1 MLDKDKKLEM
11 LRKMLLIRHLE
22 KAWGDAYLNGEI
34 EGIPPALS
42 TGQEAVSVGACLALE
57 DGDFVF
63 TTHRGQ
69 GPQVAM
75 GLDAKRILAELYCRR
90 TGYNK
95 GKSYHVTDFS
105 RGVIGMGGIVAGQ
118 VPVAGGMALANKMKG
133 NDRVSLCF
141 FGDGAS
147 NEGAVH
153 ETANLAAIWNLP
165 LIMLC
170 ENNGYCIS
178 LPVSREVK
186 TAHLSDRAAGYG
198 MAGEWVDGNDPVAV
212 YETVR
217 RAVKRARSG
226 NGPSFIEA
234 ITVRLS
240 GHLVHDPQRYRS
252 PEELEAA
259 WEKCP
264 IKGFGSRLQKEG
276 LITRGGIS
284 EMEAQVAR
292 EVEAA
297 VRFARE
303 SPPPK
308 PEEAF
313 EGLWGEFE
321 KGGES

>member
-1 MLDKDKKLEM
+1 
-11 LRKMLLIRHLE
+11 
-22 KAWGDAYLNGEI
+22 
-34 EGIPPALS
+34 
-42 TGQEAVSVGACLALE
+42 
-57 DGDFVF
+57 
-63 TTHRGQ
+63 
-69 GPQVAM
+69 
-75 GLDAKRILAELYCRR
+75 
-90 TGYNK
+90 
-95 GKSYHVTDFS
+95 
-105 RGVIGMGGIVAGQ
+105 MGGIVAGQ

-178 LPVSREVK
+178 LPVSREIK
-186 TAHLSDRAAGYG
+186 TAHISDRAAGYG

-212 YETVR
+212 YETVS

-234 ITVRLS
+234 VTVRLS

-252 PEELEAA
+252 RAEIEAA

-264 IKGFGSRLQKEG
+264 IKGFGTRLQKEG
-276 LITRGGIS
+276 LITRGGIA
-284 EMEAQVAR
+284 EMEGQVAR

-297 VRFARE
+297 VQFARE
-303 SPPPK
+303 SPPPQ

-313 EGLWGEFE
+313 EDLWG
-321 KGGES
+321 

>member
-1 MLDKDKKLEM
+1 MLGNDMKLEM

-57 DGDFVF
+57 AGDFVF

-69 GPQVAM
+69 APQVAM
-75 GLDAKRILAELYCRR
+75 GLDPKRILADLYCRK

-118 VPVAGGMALANKMKG
+118 VPVAGGMALANQMKG

-178 LPVSREVK
+178 LPVSRQIK
-186 TAHLSDRAAGYG
+186 TVHISDRAAGYG
-198 MAGEWVDGNDPVAV
+198 MAGAWVEGNDPVAV
-212 YETVR
+212 YETVSQ
-217 RAVKRARSG
+217 AVKRARSG

-252 PEELEAA
+252 QGEIEAA

-264 IKGFGSRLQKEG
+264 IKGFGTRLQNEG

-297 VRFARE
+297 VQFARE
-303 SPPPK
+303 SPRPEL
-308 PEEAF
+308 EEAF
-313 EGLWGEFE
+313 EDLWG
-321 KGGES
+321 

>member
-1 MLDKDKKLEM
+1 MLDNNKKLDM

-57 DGDFVF
+57 EGDFVF

-69 GPQVAM
+69 GPQIAR
-75 GLDAKRILAELYCRR
+75 GLDTRRIMAELYCRR
-90 TGYNK
+90 AGYNK
-95 GKSYHVTDFS
+95 GKSYHVTDFNC
-105 RGVIGMGGIVAGQ
+105 GVIGMGGIVPGQ

-165 LIMLC
+165 LIMVC

-178 LPVSREVK
+178 LSVSREIK
-186 TAHLSDRAAGYG
+186 TAHISDRAAAYG
-198 MAGEWVDGNDPVAV
+198 MVGEWVDGNDPVAV
-212 YETVR
+212 YETVS
-217 RAVKRARSG
+217 RAVKRARNG
-226 NGPSFIEA
+226 HGPSFIEA
-234 ITVRLS
+234 ITLRLG

-252 PEELEAA
+252 QEEIQTA

-264 IKGFGSRLQKEG
+264 IKVFGARLQHEG
-276 LITRGGIS
+276 LITPTGIS
-284 EMEAQVAR
+284 KMEAEVAR

-297 VRFARE
+297 VQFARE

-313 EGLWGEFE
+313 EDLWA
-321 KGGES
+321 

>member
-1 MLDKDKKLEM
+1 MLGNDLKLEM

-57 DGDFVF
+57 AGDFVF

-69 GPQVAM
+69 APQVAM
-75 GLDAKRILAELYCRR
+75 GLDPKRILAELYCRK

-118 VPVAGGMALANKMKG
+118 VPVAGGMALANQMKG

-178 LPVSREVK
+178 LPVSRQIK
-186 TAHLSDRAAGYG
+186 AAHISDRAAGYG
-198 MAGEWVDGNDPVAV
+198 MAGAWVEGNDPVAV
-212 YETVR
+212 YETVSQ
-217 RAVKRARSG
+217 AVKRARSG

-252 PEELEAA
+252 QGEIEAA

-264 IKGFGSRLQKEG
+264 IKGFGARLQNES

-297 VRFARE
+297 VQFARE

-313 EGLWGEFE
+313 EDL
-321 KGGES
+321 

>member
-1 MLDKDKKLEM
+1 MLDNHKKLEM
-11 LRKMLLIRHLE
+11 LRKMLLIRNLE

-57 DGDFVF
+57 EGDFVF

-69 GPQVAM
+69 APQVAR
-75 GLDAKRILAELYCRR
+75 GLDPKRIMAELYCRR

-95 GKSYHVTDFS
+95 GKSYHVTDVT

-118 VPVAGGMALANKMKG
+118 VPVAGGLALAHKMKG
-133 NDRVSLCF
+133 TDRVSLCF

-153 ETANLAAIWNLP
+153 ETANLAAIWKLP

-178 LPVSREVK
+178 LPVSMAMK
-186 TAHLSDRAAGYG
+186 ATHIADRAAGYG
-198 MAGEWVDGNDPVAV
+198 MPGEWVEGNDPVAV
-212 YETVR
+212 YERVSD
-217 RAVKRARSG
+217 AVKQARSG
-226 NGPSFIEA
+226 KGPSFIEA

-252 PEELEAA
+252 EEEMEAAWTQCPIKVFGNRLQDEGVISSEGIAELEA
-259 WEKCP
+259 EV
-264 IKGFGSRLQKEG
+264 I
-276 LITRGGIS
+276 
-284 EMEAQVAR
+284 R
-292 EVEAA
+292 EVEEA
-297 VRFARE
+297 VTFARK
-303 SPPPK
+303 SPVLGPD
-308 PEEAF
+308 EAF
-313 EGLWGEFE
+313 EDLWA
-321 KGGES
+321 

>member
-1 MLDKDKKLEM
+1 MLDNTMKLEI
-11 LRKMLLIRHLE
+11 LRKMFLIRNLE
-22 KAWGDAYLNGEI
+22 KAWGDAYLHGEI

-69 GPQVAM
+69 APQVAR
-75 GLDAKRILAELYCRR
+75 GLDTKRIMAELYCRR

-95 GKSYHVTDFS
+95 GKSYHVTDFN

-118 VPVAGGMALANKMKG
+118 VPVAGGMALAQKMKG
-133 NDRVSLCF
+133 TDRVSLCF

-178 LPVSREVK
+178 LPVFK
-186 TAHLSDRAAGYG
+186 GINTPHLSDRAAGYG

-212 YETVR
+212 YERVSD
-217 RAVKRARSG
+217 AVKRARSG
-226 NGPSFIEA
+226 KGPSFIEA

-252 PEELEAA
+252 KEEIETAWRQCPIKVFGNRLQEEGVISFQGIAELEADV
-259 WEKCP
+259 
-264 IKGFGSRLQKEG
+264 I
-276 LITRGGIS
+276 
-284 EMEAQVAR
+284 R
-292 EVEAA
+292 EVEKA
-297 VRFARE
+297 VTFARE
-303 SPPPK
+303 SPVPE

-313 EGLWGEFE
+313 EDLWA
-321 KGGES
+321 

>member
-1 MLDKDKKLEM
+1 MPDNDKKLEM

-22 KAWGDAYLNGEI
+22 KAWGDAYLSGEI

-57 DGDFVF
+57 EGDFVF

-69 GPQVAM
+69 APQVAM
-75 GLDAKRILAELYCRR
+75 GLDAKRIMAELYCRR

-95 GKSYHVTDFS
+95 GKSYHVTDFN
-105 RGVIGMGGIVAGQ
+105 RGVIGMGGIVPGQ

-165 LIMLC
+165 LIMIC

-178 LPVSREVK
+178 LPVSKGIRN
-186 TAHLSDRAAGYG
+186 AHISDRAAGYG
-198 MAGEWVDGNDPVAV
+198 IAGDRVDGNDPVAV
-212 YETVR
+212 YEGVS
-217 RAVKRARSG
+217 RAVKRARCG
-226 NGPSFIEA
+226 DGPSFIEA
-234 ITVRLS
+234 ITFRLG

-252 PEELEAA
+252 QEEIKAA

-264 IKGFGSRLQKEG
+264 IKVFGARLQHEG
-276 LITRGGIS
+276 LITPTGIS
-284 EMEAQVAR
+284 EMETEVAQ

-297 VRFARE
+297 VQFARE
-303 SPPPK
+303 SPPPRV
-308 PEEAF
+308 EEAF
-313 EGLWGEFE
+313 EDLWA
-321 KGGES
+321 

>member
-1 MLDKDKKLEM
+1 MPDNEMKMEM
-11 LRKMLLIRHLE
+11 LRKMLLIRKLE
-22 KAWGDAYLNGEI
+22 TAWGDAYLNGEI

-69 GPQVAM
+69 APQVAR
-75 GLDAKRILAELYCRR
+75 GLDPKRIMAELCCRR

-95 GKSYHVTDFS
+95 GKSYHVTDFN

-118 VPVAGGMALANKMKG
+118 VPVAGGMALAHKMKG

-178 LPVSREVK
+178 LPVAGEINIP
-186 TAHLSDRAAGYG
+186 HISDRAAGYG
-198 MAGEWVDGNDPVAV
+198 IVGEWVDGNDPLAV
-212 YETVR
+212 YETVSK
-217 RAVKRARSG
+217 AVKRARSG
-226 NGPSFIEA
+226 KGPSFIEA

-240 GHLVHDPQRYRS
+240 GHLVHDPQRYR
-252 PEELEAA
+252 PREEIEAA
-259 WEKCP
+259 WTRCP
-264 IKGFGSRLQKEG
+264 IKGFVKKLQDEAVVSAEG
-276 LITRGGIS
+276 IAEL
-284 EMEAQVAR
+284 EAEVIR
-292 EVEAA
+292 EVEEA
-297 VRFARE
+297 VQFARE
-303 SPPPK
+303 SPLPE

-313 EGLWGEFE
+313 EDLWA
-321 KGGES
+321 

>member
-1 MLDKDKKLEM
+1 MLGNDMKLEM

-57 DGDFVF
+57 AGDFVF

-69 GPQVAM
+69 APQVAR
-75 GLDAKRILAELYCRR
+75 GLDPKRILAELYCRK

-118 VPVAGGMALANKMKG
+118 VPVAGGMALANQMKG

-178 LPVSREVK
+178 LPVSRQIK
-186 TAHLSDRAAGYG
+186 AAHISDRAAGYG
-198 MAGEWVDGNDPVAV
+198 MAGAWVEGNDPVAV
-212 YETVR
+212 YETVSQ
-217 RAVKRARSG
+217 AVKRARSG

-252 PEELEAA
+252 QGEIEAA

-264 IKGFGSRLQKEG
+264 IKGFGTRLQNEG

-297 VRFARE
+297 VQFARE
-303 SPPPK
+303 SPPPEL
-308 PEEAF
+308 EEAF
-313 EGLWGEFE
+313 EDLWG
-321 KGGES
+321 

>member
-1 MLDKDKKLEM
+1 MLGNEMKLEM

-69 GPQVAM
+69 APQVAM
-75 GLDAKRILAELYCRR
+75 GLDPKVIMAELYCRK

-153 ETANLAAIWNLP
+153 ETANLAAVWNLP

-178 LPVSREVK
+178 LPVSRGIK
-186 TAHLSDRAAGYG
+186 TAHISDRAAGYG
-198 MAGEWVDGNDPVAV
+198 MTGEWVDGNDPVAV
-212 YETVR
+212 YETVSQ
-217 RAVKRARSG
+217 AVKRGRSG

-234 ITVRLS
+234 ITARLS

-252 PEELEAA
+252 QAEIDAA

-264 IKGFGSRLQKEG
+264 IKGFGTRLQNEG
-276 LITRGGIS
+276 LITRSGIS

-292 EVEAA
+292 EVQAA
-297 VRFARE
+297 VQFARE
-303 SPPPK
+303 SPPPR

-313 EGLWGEFE
+313 EDLWG
-321 KGGES
+321 

>member
-1 MLDKDKKLEM
+1 MLGNDMKLEM

-57 DGDFVF
+57 AGDFVF

-69 GPQVAM
+69 APQVAM
-75 GLDAKRILAELYCRR
+75 GLDPKRILAELYCRK

-118 VPVAGGMALANKMKG
+118 VPVAGGMALANQMKG

-178 LPVSREVK
+178 LPVSRQIK
-186 TAHLSDRAAGYG
+186 AAHISDRAAGYG
-198 MAGEWVDGNDPVAV
+198 MAGAWVEGNDPVAV
-212 YETVR
+212 YETVSQ
-217 RAVKRARSG
+217 AVKRARSG

-252 PEELEAA
+252 QAEIEAA

-264 IKGFGSRLQKEG
+264 IKGFGTRLQNEG

-297 VRFARE
+297 VQFARE
-303 SPPPK
+303 SPPPEL
-308 PEEAF
+308 EEAF
-313 EGLWGEFE
+313 EDLWG
-321 KGGES
+321 

>member
-1 MLDKDKKLEM
+1 MLDNDMKLEI
-11 LRKMLLIRHLE
+11 LRKMILIRNLE

-42 TGQEAVSVGACLALE
+42 TGQEAVSVGACMALE

-69 GPQVAM
+69 APQVAR
-75 GLDAKRILAELYCRR
+75 GLDPKRIMAELYCRR

-118 VPVAGGMALANKMKG
+118 VPVAGGMAFAHKMKG
-133 NDRVSLCF
+133 NGRVSLCF
-141 FGDGAS
+141 FGDGGS

-178 LPVSREVK
+178 LPVSKGTNVP
-186 TAHLSDRAAGYG
+186 HISDRAAGYG

-212 YETVR
+212 YETVSH
-217 RAVKRARSG
+217 AVKRARSG

-234 ITVRLS
+234 ITARLG
-240 GHLVHDPQRYRS
+240 GHLVHDPQRYR
-252 PEELEAA
+252 PKEEIAAA
-259 WEKCP
+259 WEQCP
-264 IKGFGSRLQKEG
+264 IKVFGSRLQDEG
-276 LITRGGIS
+276 VISAEGIAKL
-284 EMEAQVAR
+284 EAEVAR
-292 EVEAA
+292 EVEEA
-297 VRFARE
+297 VKFAKE
-303 SPPPK
+303 SPVPG

-313 EGLWGEFE
+313 EDLWA
-321 KGGES
+321 

>member
-1 MLDKDKKLEM
+1 MLGNDMKLEM

-42 TGQEAVSVGACLALE
+42 TGQEAVSVGACQALE
-57 DGDFVF
+57 NGDFVF

-69 GPQVAM
+69 APQVAR
-75 GLDAKRILAELYCRR
+75 GLDSKRIMAELYCRR

-118 VPVAGGMALANKMKG
+118 VPVAGGMALANQMKG

-178 LPVSREVK
+178 LPVSRQIK
-186 TAHLSDRAAGYG
+186 AAHISDRAAGYG
-198 MAGEWVDGNDPVAV
+198 MAGAWVEGNDPVAV
-212 YETVR
+212 YETVSQ
-217 RAVKRARSG
+217 AVKRARSG

-252 PEELEAA
+252 QGEIEAA

-264 IKGFGSRLQKEG
+264 IKGFGTRLQNEG

-297 VRFARE
+297 VQFARE
-303 SPPPK
+303 SPPPEL
-308 PEEAF
+308 EEAF
-313 EGLWGEFE
+313 EDLWG
-321 KGGES
+321 

>member
-22 KAWGDAYLNGEI
+22 KAWGDAYLKGEI

-57 DGDFVF
+57 EGDFIF

-69 GPQVAM
+69 APQVAR
-75 GLDAKRILAELYCRR
+75 GLDPKRIMAELYCRR

-118 VPVAGGMALANKMKG
+118 VPVAGGMALANQMKG
-133 NDRVSLCF
+133 NGRVSLCF

-165 LIMLC
+165 LILIC

-178 LPVSREVK
+178 LPVSREIK
-186 TAHLSDRAAGYG
+186 TAHISDRAAGYG
-198 MAGEWVDGNDPVAV
+198 MAGERVDGNDPVAV
-212 YETVR
+212 YEAVS
-217 RAVKRARSG
+217 RAVKRARCG
-226 NGPSFIEA
+226 NGPSFLEA
-234 ITVRLS
+234 ITLRLG

-252 PEELEAA
+252 QAEIEAA

-264 IKGFGSRLQKEG
+264 IKGFGARLKNEG
-276 LITRGGIS
+276 LITDSGIS
-284 EMEAQVAR
+284 EMEGQVVR

-303 SPPPK
+303 SPLPK
-308 PEEAF
+308 PGEAF
-313 EGLWGEFE
+313 EDLWA
-321 KGGES
+321 

>member
-11 LRKMLLIRHLE
+11 LRKMFLIRHLE
-22 KAWGDAYLNGEI
+22 KAWGNAYLNGEI

-69 GPQVAM
+69 APQVAM
-75 GLDAKRILAELYCRR
+75 GLDAKRIMAELYCRR

-118 VPVAGGMALANKMKG
+118 VPVAGGMALANQMKG
-133 NDRVSLCF
+133 NGRVSLCF

-165 LIMLC
+165 LILLC

-178 LPVSREVK
+178 LPVSREIK
-186 TAHLSDRAAGYG
+186 TAHIFDRAAGYG
-198 MAGEWVDGNDPVAV
+198 MSGEWVDGNDPVAV
-212 YETVR
+212 YATVS

-252 PEELEAA
+252 QAEIEAA

-264 IKGFGSRLQKEG
+264 IKGFGTRLQNEG
-276 LITRGGIS
+276 LITPGGIAA
-284 EMEAQVAR
+284 MEAEVAR
-292 EVEAA
+292 EVEEA

-313 EGLWGEFE
+313 EDLWG
-321 KGGES
+321 